1 MVTLGVVLLSAT
13 AAMAAIGIVERP
25 TLRTVCLDGACVQ
38 YPNGT
43 LFPVANSTE
52 WDVVVNCSLPFTD
65 IEALPAN
72 ATSVVLDNVGLERLP
87 HDLRVDSAGRA
98 VLAQRLAFPNNALT
112 SLDHVHLPAGT
123 THWDVHDNV
132 IATLGDLSMNTNL
145 AHLDVSGNSISS
157 LDAVKLPPSLQYLSL
172 ARNRLSS
179 LGDIALPATLR
190 TLNLSG
196 NRIATLGGIV
206 LPQHLEDLDLSF
218 NKLGNVSQLVW
229 PSQLR
234 RLSLANNDLR
244 DMAAAFPPSLTSLC
258 LCGNPSLVLYTSASQ
273 LEHLASLFDGN
284 CSQDDARRN
293 VTCRGGHAPARVLHT
308 IPLCLVESAAAD
320 VITLT
325 GALQPTEG
333 TTSSASLLPVAWVA
347 LAVVSVL
354 LAIAIA
360 GCCCYRRRYQ
370 LAKRS
375 KQVWFCEDQPSS
387 VLMLE
392 SRPTVGYGLL
402 ANDIRFEARF
412 QSCFVPPNTIV
423 RDRVIAR
430 GGFGI
435 VYLATIYPSQKH
447 RMPPLR
453 VAMKRVLP
461 QFADDLGRIE
471 DFMLEIDLGARLC
484 HPKIVTF
491 VGITWTTL
499 YNISSL
505 TEYMPNGDV
514 WSLLERSKSEIVLP
528 WNVLSAAAL
537 PMPSDEKALPRLTV
551 SDVTELSI
559 FTEYDPCC
567 PVSKVSILADMADAL
582 AYLHCLHPTIVHR
595 DVKTKNVLLDANW
608 VAKLADFGASRSY
621 GDSDLVMTAE
631 IGTVPWI
638 APEVLKGV
646 RYSEKAD
653 IYSFGVAMS
662 EVDLCIVP
670 YSNVAMCSPDSQVSL
685 TMAKSRVA
693 VLVTTGQLRPS
704 FSHTCPPA
712 ILDIARR
719 CLAYYP
725 EDRPSAAELRAWF
738 QRLKPASSTAA

>member
-1 MVTLGVVLLSAT
+1 MDAVVLP
-13 AAMAAIGIVERP
+13 R
-25 TLRTVCLDGACVQ
+25 Q
-38 YPNGT
+38 
-43 LFPVANSTE
+43 
-52 WDVVVNCSLPFTD
+52 
-65 IEALPAN
+65 
-72 ATSVVLDNVGLERLP
+72 
-87 HDLRVDSAGRA
+87 
-98 VLAQRLAFPNNALT
+98 
-112 SLDHVHLPAGT
+112 
-123 THWDVHDNV
+123 
-132 IATLGDLSMNTNL
+132 
-145 AHLDVSGNSISS
+145 
-157 LDAVKLPPSLQYLSL
+157 
-172 ARNRLSS
+172 
-179 LGDIALPATLR
+179 
-190 TLNLSG
+190 
-196 NRIATLGGIV
+196 
-206 LPQHLEDLDLSF
+206 LEDLDLSF
-218 NKLGNVSQLVW
+218 NNLVNVSHIVW
-229 PSQLR
+229 PPLLR
-234 RLSLANNDLR
+234 RLSLAGNQLR
-244 DMAAAFPPSLTSLC
+244 DMVAAFPPSLTALC
-258 LCGNPSLVLYTSASQ
+258 LGGNPLVVLYANASQ
-273 LEHLASLFDGN
+273 LQPLISLLNVSCAPRTRNDT
-284 CSQDDARRN
+284 RLRN
-293 VTCRGGHAPARVLHT
+293 VTCRGGEAPARVLHGVP
-308 IPLCLVESAAAD
+308 ICLVESAASD
-320 VITLT
+320 VIMVA
-325 GALQPTEG
+325 GALQPPTDADVG
-333 TTSSASLLPVAWVA
+333 ITSSASLLPVAWIA

-354 LAIAIA
+354 LALALA
-360 GCCCYRRRYQ
+360 GCCCYRRRYH

-392 SRPTVGYGLL
+392 SRPTVGYGLV
-402 ANDIRFEARF
+402 ANDIRFQARF
-412 QSCFVPPNTIV
+412 QACFVPPNTIV

-435 VYLATIYPSQKH
+435 VYLATIYPST

-461 QFADDLGRIE
+461 QFADDVGRIE
-471 DFMLEIDLGARLC
+471 DFMVEIDLGARLC

-514 WSLLERSKSEIVLP
+514 WSLLERSKHEIVLP
-528 WNVLSAAAL
+528 WNVASTAAL
-537 PMPSDEKALPRLTV
+537 PTPSDEKALPRLTV
-551 SDVTELSI
+551 SDVTELST

-582 AYLHCLHPTIVHR
+582 AYLHCLRPTIVHR

-608 VAKLADFGASRSY
+608 VAKVADFGASRSY

-631 IGTVPWI
+631 VGTVPWI

-670 YSNVAMCSPDSQVSL
+670 YSNVHMCSPDSQVSL

-738 QRLKPASSTAA
+738 QRLQPSTAA